1 MLITVASLA
10 PSAACEPMEPMRG
23 HKNVVLATA
32 FLIIEIIA
40 FVTKMETVAS
50 NTSAVGSA
58 IIVAC
63 QVGEIFLTTVVMMK
77 PLNHIWLIPT
87 EFVP

>member
-1 MLITVASLA
+1 M
-10 PSAACEPMEPMRG
+10 
-23 HKNVVLATA
+23 ATA
-32 FLIIEIIA
+32 LVPKREN
-40 FVTKMETVAS
+40 VTNVAVAV
-50 NTSAVGSA
+50 NVAKTTAVGNA